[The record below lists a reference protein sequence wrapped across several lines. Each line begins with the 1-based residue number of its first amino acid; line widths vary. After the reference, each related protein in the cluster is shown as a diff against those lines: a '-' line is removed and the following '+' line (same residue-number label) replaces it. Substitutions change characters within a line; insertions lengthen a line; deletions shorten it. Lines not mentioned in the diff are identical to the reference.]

1 MMLLRAPGKN
11 NCGVGLTMRVVF
23 TLQLFFITWVPELT
37 ILQKQSEDYSS
48 DNIYACYNDCDEDKH
63 LDLQQH

>member
-1 MMLLRAPGKN
+1 
-11 NCGVGLTMRVVF
+11 MRVVF